1 MNCDYSEL
9 ERDLEK
15 VAARFHEKGAF
26 LLCHNGR
33 TVLQKYFNEAEQDSG
48 ASLNE
53 HSRYLLDLDGG
64 MIVSLAVLMLA
75 DRKKLRLG
83 DKISRYLPEVP
94 HGDEITVRQL
104 LSEKSGLRDYF
115 FGEILPKKQE
125 DAAYSALS
133 PEEQRRKELVF
144 ANEHV
149 SYSDV
154 LALIGDK
161 PLDNKPGSLASYSL
175 TNRAFL
181 KEILERVYG
190 APLSVFAENEI
201 FRPLS
206 MTETSLG
213 DTATT
218 ERFVRFRNK
227 TLLPVASGDL
237 AAFTTTLGDLEKL
250 MRGVFE
256 HRLFSEKLWK
266 AATRCDSE
274 GSGLYFCENNGYL
287 SFDSEFAHSLGDFW
301 AAYDRERDVMF
312 LLLTTAEPAYVTEG
326 NESTWLH
333 PEIRRVLDGF
343 FLYPKDTKMVPY
355 NRRNWRGAFTLEVRP
370 EQLEFV
376 DPAKDIIAF
385 YAARRSTDKLFVEM
399 EGGRAV
405 GILELT
411 VDPKKDIYDVQYVL
425 IDRRFQRRGFGE
437 VMLRFAVDYL
447 HKAGAKKIE
456 IGVNRYNVAA
466 RKLYESV
473 GFRTDH
479 VYEEFCMLSIHFSD

>member
-1 MNCDYSEL
+1 MDCTYSEL
-9 ERDLEK
+9 EKNLDQC
-15 VAARFHEKGAF
+15 AARYHETAAF
-26 LLCHNGR
+26 LLCHNGK
-33 TVLQKYFNEAEQDSG
+33 TVLRKNYNAPDVDTPLDE
-48 ASLNE
+48 NT
-53 HSRYLLDLDGG
+53 RYLFDLDGG
-64 MIVSLAVLMLA
+64 LLVSLGVLMLA
-75 DRKKLRLG
+75 DRKELRLG
-83 DKISRYLPEVP
+83 DKISRYLPEAP

-115 FGEILPKKQE
+115 FGEILPEKQK

-133 PEEQRRKELVF
+133 PEEQRRKELELSVQ
-144 ANEHV
+144 
-149 SYSDV
+149 SYSYRDV

-161 PLDNKPGSLASYSL
+161 PLDNKPGALAAYSL

-218 ERFVRFRNK
+218 GRFTRFRNK
-227 TLLPVASGDL
+227 TLLPLGTGDL
-237 AAFTTTLGDLEKL
+237 STFTTTLGDMEKL
-250 MRGVFE
+250 TKGVFTF
-256 HRLFSEKLWK
+256 RLFSEKLWET
-266 AATRCDSE
+266 ATRCDCE
-274 GSGLYFCENNGYL
+274 GQGLYFCENNGYL
-287 SFDSEFAHSLGDFW
+287 SFDSEYGHTLGDFW
-301 AAYDRERDVMF
+301 GAYDRERDVMF
-312 LLLTTAEPAYVTEG
+312 LLLTTAEPVYVTEG
-326 NESTWLH
+326 NVSTWLH
-333 PEIRRVLDGF
+333 PEIRRALDGF

-355 NRRNWRGAFTLEVRP
+355 NRRNWRGAFTLAVLP

-385 YAARRSTDKLFVEM
+385 YAARHATDKLFVEV

-411 VDPKKDIYDVQYVL
+411 VDPKKEIYDIQYVL
-425 IDRRFQRRGFGE
+425 IDKRFQRRGFGK

-466 RKLYESV
+466 RRLYESV
-473 GFRTDH
+473 GFQTDH
-479 VYEEFCMLSIHFSD
+479 VYEEFCLLSIHFPD